1 MKTKIYALIFVLL
14 IGLVGYTLFNNAR
27 QEKNSKR
34 DKNFKVENFEAVT
47 RIDVVEKSGEK
58 MSMKKVGDNWILNDK
73 YPVNMHLFK
82 DVKEALSKMEAI
94 NPVASVATENVI
106 FEMVQHAIKVSVFEG
121 EDKPSKVIYVGG
133 PNISN
138 SASNM
143 FLEFDGVP
151 SKKIYEVSLPG
162 FSGYLTTR
170 FLVNEADWRSKEIF
184 NYAPDEFKEI
194 EIKYLNDSGNTDF
207 VLAKKDDSYALKF
220 NGNTLAS
227 AQLNQKN
234 VISYILQL
242 RNKLVLDYSFQ
253 KPNEA
258 AIKDSLLSVHKF
270 AEMKI
275 TDADNQVQ
283 LMTIVNM
290 PVNQGSNVKY
300 DVNGDPLIVD
310 VDYKYIVFGEEK
322 DWGIVSKDNFG
333 KLFIDPVKFI
343 KQ

>member
-1 MKTKIYALIFVLL
+1 
-14 IGLVGYTLFNNAR
+14 
-27 QEKNSKR
+27 
-34 DKNFKVENFEAVT
+34 
-47 RIDVVEKSGEK
+47 
-58 MSMKKVGDNWILNDK
+58 
-73 YPVNMHLFK
+73 
-82 DVKEALSKMEAI
+82 
-94 NPVASVATENVI
+94 
-106 FEMVQHAIKVSVFEG
+106 
-121 EDKPSKVIYVGG
+121 
-133 PNISN
+133 
-138 SASNM
+138 
-143 FLEFDGVP
+143 
-151 SKKIYEVSLPG
+151 
-162 FSGYLTTR
+162 
-170 FLVNEADWRSKEIF
+170 
-184 NYAPDEFKEI
+184 
-194 EIKYLNDSGNTDF
+194 
-207 VLAKKDDSYALKF
+207 
-220 NGNTLAS
+220 
-227 AQLNQKN
+227 N